1 MTLSDRKS
9 TLCAAAEAADGRTG
23 LIAQIGSNAIEEI
36 KELADAA
43 YENGYQAISAVSPY
57 YYSYPKEDII
67 NHYLR
72 VAEYSRL
79 PLIVYNIPVRTSVS
93 LDKSDFGRL
102 FEHKNI
108 AGVKF
113 TSQDMFLLERLRDE
127 FPDKIIFSG
136 YDEFLFSS
144 TILGTDGTIGTTY
157 NVIGKF
163 AKKVFEAVAAS
174 DIKAGLAAQRQIN
187 TVVELLLET
196 GIFQTI
202 KALIEEYGV
211 KAANVVPDVQNHR
224 KTARTGQKTQG
235 VHRKREMTKKPAG
248 HPKKRDIQPD
258 FFYQKLTE
266 TALILFA
273 PQLKVTRQPSILASP
288 VICCISDTVF
298 APLTVF
304 AKLSVTSCPCRSPR
318 RRESAASRRQ
328 PFQPTR
334 SQPWSRARSKGRS
347 RGERERPCED

>member
-1 MTLSDRKS
+1 MYRTNKYGVKPGVYSAIIGCFDEAGKPDHKALKNVVDFNLGVSGVDGLYVNGSTGESFNMTLADRKS

-211 KAANVVPDVQNHR
+211 KCGECRPPMSKITEKQ
-224 KTARTGQKTQG
+224 
-235 VHRKREMTKKPAG
+235 REQAKK
-248 HPKKRDIQPD
+248 
-258 FFYQKLTE
+258 
-266 TALILFA
+266 
-273 PQLKVTRQPSILASP
+273 LKAYI
-288 VICCISDTVF
+288 
-298 APLTVF
+298 
-304 AKLSVTSCPCRSPR
+304 
-318 RRESAASRRQ
+318 ESA
-328 PFQPTR
+328 
-334 SQPWSRARSKGRS
+334 K
-347 RGERERPCED
+347 